1 MRARAVSSKRSALY
15 RLLAF
20 TALAVTLCAALVVG
34 SAERWSTTSNLN
46 DQEVDAAFF
55 SGLNPDDIPAVPEPT
70 RLRPCCIF
78 GNDIGARVG
87 SIPVPGYE
95 IRYVL
100 ELDSLGTHRFN
111 KGAMAVQA
119 GMEKGILADEASGIV
134 YTCRGGFI
142 DIAHVRD
149 NADRTL
155 YLAAQIAR
163 IAATGGT
170 IPITGEG
177 ARRRIV
183 VKPLDRQLVRT
194 YGLREVVTSLAE
206 WFDHQAGIW
215 HEITTW
221 YGWSSTPFPERPSA
235 FSPEDI
241 YSNLLG
247 AKIAGAVI
255 RAHSPAR
262 EFAYD
267 HAVTALLQDALT
279 KLGPLPP
286 AGTRRAFQYVD
297 GIWWDSAK
305 RVPDNLL
312 VRHRSFEI
320 GPELTPWKIGDAWTF
335 STLPA
340 ARKEMDQY
348 CYGDWTPL
356 RLSVPDRLGSVPFRQ
371 LATLEI
377 EPEGVLIKN
386 GFPFPRSG
394 SVLITQDDFPYVIA
408 AIERA
413 ADAELGPGAGLPA
426 ARPGERSRYHQ

>member
-1 MRARAVSSKRSALY
+1 MARAVSSKRSALY

-20 TALAVTLCAALVVG
+20 TALPVTLCAALLVG
-34 SAERWSTTSNLN
+34 SAEKWSTTSNLN
-46 DQEVDAAFF
+46 DEAVDAAFF
-55 SGLNPDDIPAVPEPT
+55 SGLNPDGIPAVAEPT

-119 GMEKGILADEASGIV
+119 GMEKGIFADEASGIL

-149 NADRTL
+149 NADRTI
-155 YLAAQIAR
+155 YLASQIAR

-183 VKPLDRQLVRT
+183 VKPLDRQLVRE

-206 WFDHQAGIW
+206 WLDHQAGIW

-247 AKIAGAVI
+247 AKIAGTVI
-255 RAHSPAR
+255 RRHTPAS

-279 KLGPLPP
+279 KLGPLPR

-297 GIWWDSAK
+297 GIWWDSTK

-320 GPELTPWKIGDAWTF
+320 GPELTPWKIGDAWKF

-348 CYGDWTPL
+348 CHGDWTPL

-377 EPEGVLIKN
+377 EPQGVLIKN
-386 GFPFPRSG
+386 GFPFPKSG
-394 SVLITQDDFPYVIA
+394 SITITQDDFPYAIA

-413 ADAELGPGAGLPA
+413 AAAELGPGVGLPA
-426 ARPGERSRYHQ
+426 ARPGERSRYHR